1 MASTRAKITGYSD
14 ELVRQATLS
23 LETGTAVAGYGV
35 ERLYN
40 DRPGRGFKATD
51 GNVSIQLDY
60 AGKVI
65 PSLLGI
71 IHTTPEAGEEVRFM
85 ADNSANWAAPAI
97 DVTLEV
103 PGWIGAGD
111 TRWPRNIWLDISAIE
126 GFDPLGYLSFLVAF
140 GRDTPLAQ
148 DLEIGELRMHST
160 VYDVDIDRGRKEEP
174 ERPDIEHRTS
184 FGYRTV
190 YPYGTR
196 IEVLQG
202 VMGGLGEAD
211 VAGLKAQWD
220 DVGARAHPFLVV
232 PDVSEPDA
240 FLVKWES
247 TDLGLDRATKVQG
260 QMGFRM
266 VEVARG
272 LRPGA

>member
-23 LETGTAVAGYGV
+23 LETGTAVAGYDV
-35 ERLYN
+35 DRLYN
-40 DRPGRGFKATD
+40 DKPGRGFRATD

-60 AGKVI
+60 AEKVI

-85 ADNSANWAAPAI
+85 ADNAANWAAPAI
-97 DVTLEV
+97 DVTLTV
-103 PGWIGAGD
+103 PGWVGAGD
-111 TRWPRNIWLDISAIE
+111 TRWPRNIWLDVSAIE

-148 DLEIGELRMHST
+148 DLEIGELRLHST
-160 VYDVDIDRGRKEEP
+160 VYDVDIDRGRKELP

-190 YPYGTR
+190 YPYGSR
-196 IEVLQG
+196 IEVLEG
-202 VMGGLGEAD
+202 VLGGLDTTA
-211 VAGLKAQWD
+211 VAELKAQWE

-232 PDVSEPDA
+232 PDVSEADA
-240 FLVKWES
+240 FLVKWEAME
-247 TDLGLDRATKVQG
+247 LNLQRATKAQG
-260 QMGFRM
+260 QAGFRM